1 MQYLWTLL
9 FTLLLSPIFAQSMLD
24 AAFSWDATS
33 VFFIKGEQAI
43 HYNDQQK
50 IILKTQLIPEAFPGI
65 NWTTIDAAVN
75 VSDELVYF
83 FKGNEFIIF
92 NKKKQWIETTEPR
105 PISSSIWAKSL
116 FSQVSAGLNWSNG
129 KAFVF
134 HNNQYARLN
143 KQTQQIDEHYPKTI
157 NNTTWPGIPFST
169 IDAAFLRGKK
179 AFLFSQ
185 DAFVQFDIESDKV
198 DASFPKKIH
207 QNWSQL
213 ATALQNTSHLDKF
226 NYQRFIKK
234 ETNKEQTIYNV
245 DQAGVDLLFGKKAA
259 KKVTY
264 TDFNGNKHQLYPWYG
279 KHIVYLTKEK
289 PDNLKALYL
298 MVAFTDMGWEQFGTL
313 TGKLP
318 KASKKY
324 LLNGRSTFA
333 ILPKASCGSGCGQ
346 VGSNGV
352 EISDNIWSFYKLAKQ
367 LEANQPITIGFLP
380 FYEMGRNFAVFNNIL
395 KIDDKKQQFN
405 SGQLMAETTKI
416 LNYTYAAQQAGIPI
430 SSSGTVE
437 HHSKKALVHLQ
448 EYLAD
453 KTKNSSNTLL
463 QQQDHKGGKSY
474 NLMRSLM
481 FFVIQNYGGYDC
493 VQRMW
498 AAAVLLE
505 KPTTPQDVLDNYFLL
520 ACFGAKTDLTKLFEH
535 NFKYT
540 ISDKMK
546 QVTEEFAK
554 ANFQVQ

>member
-1 MQYLWTLL
+1 M
-9 FTLLLSPIFAQSMLD
+9 AQSLID
-24 AAFSWDATS
+24 AAFSWDETS
-33 VFFIKGEQAI
+33 VCFIKDDQVV
-43 HYNDQQK
+43 HYNDQQN
-50 IILKTQLIPEAFPGI
+50 IILKTQRIAEAFPGI
-65 NWTTIDAAVN
+65 SWTKIDAAVN
-75 VSDELVYF
+75 LSEDLVYF
-83 FKGNEFIIF
+83 FKDNQFVIF
-92 NKKKQWIETTEPR
+92 NKKEQWIESNPQ
-105 PISSSIWAKSL
+105 PIISSIWANSL
-116 FSQVSAGLNWSNG
+116 FQQIDAGLNWPNE

-134 HNNQYARLN
+134 YKGQYARLN
-143 KQTQQIDEHYPKTI
+143 KQQQSIDEHYPKAI
-157 NNTTWPGIPFST
+157 NHTTWPGIPFSS
-169 IDAAFLRGKK
+169 IDAAFLRNNK

-185 DAFVQFDIESDKV
+185 DEFVQFDIESDQV
-198 DASFPKKIH
+198 DADFPKKTH

-213 ATALQNTSHLDKF
+213 ITTLQSTRHLDKF
-226 NYQRFIKK
+226 DYQKFIKK
-234 ETNKEQTIYNV
+234 ETNKEQTIYDV

-259 KKVTY
+259 KKVSY
-264 TDFNGNKHQLYPWYG
+264 TDFNGKKHQLYPWYG

-289 PDNLKALYL
+289 PANLKALYL
-298 MVAFTDMGWEQFGTL
+298 MVAFTDMGWEQFGQL
-313 TGKLP
+313 TNKMP

-346 VGSNGV
+346 VGSNGI
-352 EISDNIWSFYKLAKQ
+352 EISDNIWSYYKLVKQ
-367 LEANQPITIGFLP
+367 LEAKQPIKIGFLP

-453 KTKNSSNTLL
+453 KTKNSTNTLL

-474 NLMRSLM
+474 NLMRSLL

-498 AAAVLLE
+498 AAAPYLE

-535 NFKYT
+535 NFKYH
-540 ISDKMK
+540 ISDKTK

-554 ANFQVQ
+554 TNFQVQ